1 MADTEQ
7 ESVRESAQE
16 SVTAAHTPATTANTA
31 ATATATP
38 RARFRPRLTV
48 APLRVRP
55 FRFLVLG
62 QAVSEFGNAFQVV
75 ALPLLIFARGGT
87 AAQIGLVVSAFGFG
101 RLITTPMAGILVDR
115 YGAVRIMAVSDL
127 GRMLLA
133 AGLATVAATGWG
145 GTVAI
150 GLLAGPVGLLAGLF
164 MPAEWAVMPSVL
176 PAEDLAAGNALNTTI
191 TYAAGLIGPSVAG
204 LVVGFADPATAF
216 GIDAATFAVSALTLV
231 TIARLRTA
239 APSAKKAEGAGAH
252 EPKGL
257 LGLLRASPLLRAI
270 LVVTIVANLTM
281 GGLNRVALP
290 ALATGEFG
298 AGARGLGIMLAAFAA
313 GSMIGGLFAA
323 GFASVRSR
331 GRAAM
336 LSGLVL
342 AACVTLTPL
351 AGLAGAAVL
360 LLLAGVAATVTNVLV
375 VTTVQK
381 GTPPHL
387 LGRTMS
393 AIMFSGVSLF
403 PVSVAVVGFLV
414 DAYGS
419 SSFFYI
425 TGASLLT
432 AFCFGLTRK
441 AIRAADTDQ
450 G

>member
-1 MADTEQ
+1 MAETEQ
-7 ESVRESAQE
+7 VSAP
-16 SVTAAHTPATTANTA
+16 STPSSPPSSSTS
-31 ATATATP
+31 P
-38 RARFRPRLTV
+38 RSRFRPRLTV

-62 QAVSEFGNAFQVV
+62 QAISEFGNAFQVV
-75 ALPLLIFARGGT
+75 ALPLLIFARGGA

-101 RLITTPMAGILVDR
+101 RLITTPVAGILVDR

-133 AGLATVAATGWG
+133 AGLTAVAATGWG
-145 GTVAI
+145 GTAVIAMI
-150 GLLAGPVGLLAGLF
+150 AGPVGLLAGLF
-164 MPAEWAVMPSVL
+164 MPAEWAVMPGLL
-176 PAEDLAAGNALNTTI
+176 PAEELAAGNALNTTI
-191 TYAAGLIGPSVAG
+191 TYAAGLIGPSIAG
-204 LVVGFADPATAF
+204 LVVGFADPAVAF
-216 GIDAATFAVSALTLV
+216 GIDAATFAVSALTLTAIV
-231 TIARLRTA
+231 RLRLTA
-239 APSAKKAEGAGAH
+239 TAAKKARGKAKAGAKST
-252 EPKGL
+252 EAERADQPKGF
-257 LGLLRASPLLRAI
+257 LGLLRTSPLLRAI

-290 ALATGEFG
+290 ALATRGFG
-298 AGARGLGIMLAAFAA
+298 AGARGLGVMLAAFAA

-323 GFASVRSR
+323 GFATVRSR

-342 AACVTLTPL
+342 ALAVTLTPL

-360 LLLAGVAATVTNVLV
+360 LAVAGAAATVTNVLV

-419 SSFFYI
+419 DTFFYI

-441 AIRAADTDQ
+441 AIRSADR
-450 G
+450 

>member
-7 ESVRESAQE
+7 VSA
-16 SVTAAHTPATTANTA
+16 SAPSSSS
-31 ATATATP
+31 P
-38 RARFRPRLTV
+38 SPSLRARFRPRLTV

-62 QAVSEFGNAFQVV
+62 QAISEFGNAFQVV
-75 ALPLLIFARGGT
+75 ALPLLIFARGGS
-87 AAQIGLVVSAFGFG
+87 AAQIGVVVSAFGFG
-101 RLITTPMAGILVDR
+101 RLLTTPVAGVLVDR

-133 AGLATVAATGWG
+133 AGLTAVAATGWG
-145 GTVAI
+145 GTAAI
-150 GLLAGPVGLLAGLF
+150 AMIAGPVGLLAGLF
-164 MPAEWAVMPSVL
+164 MPAEWAVMPGLL

-204 LVVGFADPATAF
+204 LVVGFADPAVAF
-216 GIDAATFAVSALTLV
+216 GIDCATFAISALTLLA
-231 TIARLRTA
+231 IARLRLTA
-239 APSAKKAEGAGAH
+239 APAKKAKAKVKEKGAEHAD
-252 EPKGL
+252 EPKGFF
-257 LGLLRASPLLRAI
+257 GLLRTSPLLRSI

-290 ALATGEFG
+290 ALATREFG
-298 AGARGLGIMLAAFAA
+298 AGARGLGVMLAAFAA
-313 GSMIGGLFAA
+313 GSMVGGLFAA

-342 AACVTLTPL
+342 AVCVTLTPL
-351 AGLAGAAVL
+351 AGLAGAVVL
-360 LLLAGVAATVTNVLV
+360 LAFAGVAATITNVLV

-419 SSFFYI
+419 RSFFYI

-441 AIRAADTDQ
+441 AIRGADAH
-450 G
+450 

>member
-1 MADTEQ
+1 VADTEQ
-7 ESVRESAQE
+7 VSAP
-16 SVTAAHTPATTANTA
+16 SAP
-31 ATATATP
+31 P
-38 RARFRPRLTV
+38 PSLRARFRPRLTV

-62 QAVSEFGNAFQVV
+62 QAISEFGNAFQVV
-75 ALPLLIFARGGT
+75 ALPLLIFARGGA
-87 AAQIGLVVSAFGFG
+87 AAQVGVVVSAFGFG
-101 RLITTPMAGILVDR
+101 RLITTPVAGILVDR
-115 YGAVRIMAVSDL
+115 YGAVRIMAFSDL

-133 AGLATVAATGWG
+133 VGLTAVAATGWG
-145 GTVAI
+145 GTAAI
-150 GLLAGPVGLLAGLF
+150 AMIAGPVGLLAGLF
-164 MPAEWAVMPSVL
+164 MPAEWAVMPGLL

-191 TYAAGLIGPSVAG
+191 TYAAGLVGPSIAG
-204 LVVGFADPATAF
+204 LVVGFADPSVAF
-216 GIDAATFAVSALTLV
+216 GVDAATFAVSALTLLA
-231 TIARLRTA
+231 IARLRLTTA
-239 APSAKKAEGAGAH
+239 SAKKTKQAKAKASGRADGAVDHSAD
-252 EPKGL
+252 EPRGL
-257 LGLLRASPLLRAI
+257 LGLLRGSPLLRAI

-290 ALATGEFG
+290 ALATKGFG
-298 AGARGLGIMLAAFAA
+298 GGARGLGVMLAAFAA

-342 AACVTLTPL
+342 AVCVTLTPL

-360 LLLAGVAATVTNVLV
+360 LVLAGAAATVTNVLV

-419 SSFFYI
+419 ESFFYI
-425 TGASLLT
+425 TGASLVT

-441 AIRAADTDQ
+441 AIRSADT

>member
-7 ESVRESAQE
+7 VSAP
-16 SVTAAHTPATTANTA
+16 AAA
-31 ATATATP
+31 AP
-38 RARFRPRLTV
+38 SLRARFRPRLTV

-75 ALPLLIFARGGT
+75 ALPLLIFARGGA
-87 AAQIGLVVSAFGFG
+87 AAQVGLVVSAFGFG
-101 RLITTPMAGILVDR
+101 RLITTPVAGILVDR

-133 AGLATVAATGWG
+133 AGLTAVAATGWG
-145 GTVAI
+145 GTAAI
-150 GLLAGPVGLLAGLF
+150 ALIAGPVGLLAGLF
-164 MPAEWAVMPSVL
+164 MPAEWAVMPGLL

-191 TYAAGLIGPSVAG
+191 TYAAGLVGPSIAG
-204 LVVGFADPATAF
+204 LVVGFADPAVAF
-216 GIDAATFAVSALTLV
+216 GVDAATFAVSALTLV
-231 TIARLRTA
+231 VIARLRLTA
-239 APSAKKAEGAGAH
+239 ASAANSRSKSKAGARSKAADGDRAD
-252 EPKGL
+252 EPKGF
-257 LGLLRASPLLRAI
+257 LGLLRTSPLLRAI

-290 ALATGEFG
+290 ALATKEFG
-298 AGARGLGIMLAAFAA
+298 AGARGLGVLLAAFAA

-342 AACVTLTPL
+342 AAAVTLTPL

-360 LLLAGVAATVTNVLV
+360 LAVAGVAATVTNVLV

-419 SSFFYI
+419 NAFFYI

-441 AIRAADTDQ
+441 AIRGADVQ
-450 G
+450 